1 MKLAEIIGKIEL
13 NQELI
18 NQKGKFEEDILKKI
32 NYKFR
37 LDWNYYSNRME
48 GGTLTREETRSVM
61 VGNIDVQGKP
71 LKDVIEMNGH
81 DREVL
86 DILKMGKGE
95 QRISEKR
102 IKEIHKAIMHEDDT
116 EKKKQIGAWKTD
128 ENEIINYKGEKIRF
142 TSPTEVP
149 DAVHAVLNKTNAE
162 LDSFFGNKKS
172 KHPLEIAAQ
181 FHIDFVTIHPFYDG
195 NGRTTRIL
203 TNLILISCGF
213 PPVIIK
219 ENKKNSYYQ
228 FLADVQVY
236 GGSPDLFYVFIG
248 ERILESQQ
256 IVLDAIE
263 GKSIEEDDDLDKEI
277 TLWKQSFKGE
287 NKTVEHR
294 SVIAINKIYKE
305 SIKPLFQEYIEKFKK
320 FDDLFLEKTIV
331 NKIGNYSE
339 NTYYI
344 EFFDSWID
352 YKTIENEIKNG
363 LFEEELEQV
372 SELSL
377 HMSKENNRFLKIT
390 NENEFELEI
399 QFKGF
404 KNNGVD
410 AFDHFIGFKVYFE
423 RYYYRIEKDKFKR
436 ENFSKKLY
444 SEKLTNEEI
453 NEFVK
458 EQLKVFFEEL
468 KSRVDNS
475 IK

>member
-1 MKLAEIIGKIEL
+1 MKLAEIIEKIEL
-13 NQELI
+13 NQQLI
-18 NQKGKFEEDILKKI
+18 DQKGKFEEDILKKI

-102 IKEIHKAIMHEDDT
+102 IKEIHKAIMHEDDA

-128 ENEIINYKGEKIRF
+128 ENEIINYKGEKIKF
-142 TSPTEVP
+142 TSPAEVP
-149 DAVHAVLNKTNAE
+149 DAVHTVLNKTNAE
-162 LDSFFGNKKS
+162 LDSFFRNKKS

-195 NGRTTRIL
+195 NGRSSRIL

-219 ENKKNSYYQ
+219 ENQKNSYHQ
-228 FLADVQVY
+228 LLADIQVY

-263 GKSIEEDDDLDKEI
+263 GKSIEEEDDLDKQI
-277 TLWKQSFKGE
+277 TLWKQEILVKE
-287 NKTVEHR
+287 NTVIER
-294 SVIAINKIYKE
+294 SDDSIIEVYSN
-305 SIKPLFQEYIEKFKK
+305 SIKPLLELYHKEFTK
-320 FDDLFLEKTIV
+320 FDDLFLSKEVI
-331 NKIGNYSE
+331 NKIGNRFEIADNSEFIDNWIEFKKQEISISSNKSE
-339 NTYYI
+339 NNLNNLSRLVDLYQDDDNK
-344 EFFDSWID
+344 FKS
-352 YKTIENEIKNG
+352 IENETNIEYLIYFRGFKKNG
-363 LFEEELEQV
+363 V
-372 SELSL
+372 
-377 HMSKENNRFLKIT
+377 N
-390 NENEFELEI
+390 
-399 QFKGF
+399 
-404 KNNGVD
+404 
-410 AFDHFIGFKVYFE
+410 AFDKSIGFKVYFDN
-423 RYYYRIEKDKFKR
+423 YNYRVIKEDH
-436 ENFSKKLY
+436 ENRTYFTKLY
-444 SEKLTNEEI
+444 SEKLSANEI
-453 NEFVK
+453 FNFVK
-458 EQLKVFFEEL
+458 GQLKVFFEDIKE
-468 KSRVDNS
+468 RVENR
-475 IK
+475 I